1 MIGELDSPPPS
12 GRIGQAAVVVAVVAA
27 VLTWIAVVVAPWT
40 AREAVAGLDYGNV
53 YSFAVI
59 ALVLVLL
66 LDTLALSLGLIG
78 VRQPN
83 AKASSGAAIGISAV
97 GFVGVFIYVIGTFVI
112 MPSVA

>member
-1 MIGELDSPPPS
+1 MAQRELEPSPSSTIG
-12 GRIGQAAVVVAVVAA
+12 RTAVVVAVVAA
-27 VLTWIAVVVAPWT
+27 VLTWIAVVAAPRT
-40 AREAVAGLDYGNV
+40 ARGAAAGLDYDNV

-59 ALVLVLL
+59 ALVVVLL

-97 GFVGVFIYVIGTFVI
+97 GIVGAITYVIGTFVI
-112 MPSVA
+112 MPSLV